1 MLCGSWCRTS
11 DKWHPV
17 LLLGRLL
24 GVQLQFYFRQHVE
37 NPPLV
42 TEQGRQNWGLFLDC
56 WDLPFFL
63 LTFFFFFFNP
73 KQAVKLLAPAS
84 GAGPGCSRAGIGRW
98 SGQGRVLV
106 VQSCLWNPAGVGLV
120 TRTVGQEVC
129 SFRLL
134 VKHPQFSQQL
144 CSSLS
149 FGRHRNVL
157 KMTFFVSFSPPSP
170 FSMKAIAFWLLSI
183 QEFVKPFQTCL

>member
-1 MLCGSWCRTS
+1 MSSQYVFKDLSI
-11 DKWHPV
+11 
-17 LLLGRLL
+17 LLI
-24 GVQLQFYFRQHVE
+24 
-37 NPPLV
+37 
-42 TEQGRQNWGLFLDC
+42 
-56 WDLPFFL
+56 
-63 LTFFFFFFNP
+63 FFFFFFNP

-84 GAGPGCSRAGIGRW
+84 GAGPGCSRARIGRW

-106 VQSCLWNPAGVGLV
+106 VQSCLWSPAGVGLV

-183 QEFVKPFQTCL
+183 QEFVKPFHTCSEHTFFFPSPPLNLGTTANIKKN